1 MLYVIRIRVPSL
13 GYFAIYDYFIIIYK
27 ITKFAKR
34 SNSMTLCAFSFL
46 SQTMNL
52 LNVNSPMSTDQSLA
66 GNRLLKFEII
76 SNRNSNNYYYYFDQK
91 RYFNP
96 NVIQCNAKPVCF
108 SVAPTFENVTK
119 SLSQT
124 AARMFNVNY
133 VNIKMFIKIRLTYLF
148 LWLAMV

>member
-1 MLYVIRIRVPSL
+1 
-13 GYFAIYDYFIIIYK
+13 
-27 ITKFAKR
+27 
-34 SNSMTLCAFSFL
+34 MTLCAFSFL

-148 LWLAMV
+148 FKWNEMKWQTVFIIVEMIDVCRWHWIVCIKFHWNAH